1 MVYGFWLCLNVLC
14 CLSIQ
19 RNSLEIH
26 LKLYKILVYFGKVAF
41 NLLKIYILILG
52 GDGERT
58 KDKNHWLTQA
68 CRIIF
73 NFDQLKDLEV
83 EFMDDSQ
90 GFTSSIR

>member
-1 MVYGFWLCLNVLC
+1 MKYKF
-14 CLSIQ
+14 IF
-19 RNSLEIH
+19 H
-26 LKLYKILVYFGKVAF
+26 LYS
-41 NLLKIYILILG
+41 G
-52 GDGERT
+52 GGGERV

-90 GFTSSIR
+90 GFTASIR